1 MSSYSIL
8 YILKDGSDGSPGSP
22 GISLWQVKGSKP
34 DRILI
39 PPRISGGPYD
49 SDQVTSIIFMKN
61 LESFQIITILKI
73 KSEFS
78 ILIDIIRPLL
88 AIILGNNSSG
98 RRSSETILCCV
109 WES

>member
-1 MSSYSIL
+1 MSRYSIL
-8 YILKDGSDGSPGSP
+8 HILKDGSDGSPGSP

-61 LESFQIITILKI
+61 LENFQIRTILTPFQ
-73 KSEFS
+73 S
-78 ILIDIIRPLL
+78 
-88 AIILGNNSSG
+88 
-98 RRSSETILCCV
+98 
-109 WES
+109 